1 MKKYLPL
8 TIIFILLIAC
18 NEKNEFESKL
28 KIENDSLR
36 NKIKELDTQIQMT
49 DSLKSIYQA
58 SEKNLILNRHVK
70 LYMASGE
77 LDLRINEYQ

>member
-1 MKKYLPL
+1 MKKYFPL

-49 DSLKSIYQA
+49 DSLKSIYQVTIA
-58 SEKNLILNRHVK
+58 NTAVR
-70 LYMASGE
+70 
-77 LDLRINEYQ
+77 DLSSKFNNQKYQIKISFSFI